1 MSRLDIFKKTVHNIE
16 KKWGNMNIY
25 KLPVVEIGEC
35 VHKNKHNC
43 VDVDFFTLFLTTI
56 FLKDTK
62 NTTGSN
68 EQGCFFYIKKIIAE
82 HFHYWR

>member
-1 MSRLDIFKKTVHNIE
+1 
-16 KKWGNMNIY
+16 MNIY

-56 FLKDTK
+56 SLKDTK

-68 EQGCFFYIKKIIAE
+68 EQGCFFYIKKIIIYKTTSQKGG
-82 HFHYWR
+82 FYVKLLKWRKQLWRI